1 MRDHELLEEELTHS
15 VIGGFYEVYN
25 TFGYG
30 LLEQVCMAALERE
43 LRARGHAVGREVHVP
58 VFYKGEEIARQR
70 IDMIVDERLVVEAKA
85 TQELHKSASR
95 QVYNYL
101 RVTRLQVGLLLH
113 FGPEPSFHR
122 ITCAQSGS
130 PESGTHRER
139 RTRNR

>member
-1 MRDHELLEEELTHS
+1 MGSWADAIAGATSTAQVSVPMRMHDICEETGQHLEEVKEVAGEL
-15 VIGGFYEVYN
+15 GLGFLGLGFTPLWTRAEV
-25 TFGYG
+25 
-30 LLEQVCMAALERE
+30 
-43 LRARGHAVGREVHVP
+43 P
-58 VFYKGEEIARQR
+58 I
-70 IDMIVDERLVVEAKA
+70 MIVDERLVVEAKA

-130 PESGTHRER
+130 PESGTHREQ